1 MFFFWFIIKSILAGV
16 IGNSFYKWFQ
26 GTKTGIWFDA
36 RLRSLLDNVTHKEHK
51 AAAKKSPQIDMFEK
65 RK

>member
-1 MFFFWFIIKSILAGV
+1 MFFFWFVIKSILAGV

-26 GTKTGIWFDA
+26 GTKTGKWFDKK
-36 RLRSLLDNVTHKEHK
+36 LEGIMNKVTNKHDE
-51 AAAKKSPQIDMFEK
+51 AVAKKSPQIDMFEK